1 MILFL
6 SYFLDFAKKKDDLI
20 LPFTLISSTQ
30 YYSDRE
36 YLLTGNFGGIEGGI
50 FISYSRGIQKLTQRS
65 RNRDIPI
72 CVS

>member
-1 MILFL
+1 MSDIISLVLFSL
-6 SYFLDFAKKKDDLI
+6 REKKKDDLI

-50 FISYSRGIQKLTQRS
+50 FSHGSGRLDTVI
-65 RNRDIPI
+65 
-72 CVS
+72 